1 MLTAETIVRRGDSH
15 VETEVADQTMM
26 MNIEK
31 GKYYA
36 LEGTAKLIWGHLES
50 PTKVEDLVAKMVET
64 YDVEPD
70 QCRSDVLSFL
80 GDLMENDLVVAETAS
95 T

>member
-1 MLTAETIVRRGDSH
+1 MLTADTIVRRGENH

-26 MNIEK
+26 MNIDK

-36 LEGTAKLIWGHLES
+36 LEGTAKLIWGQLEA
-50 PTKVEDLVAKMVET
+50 PTKIEDLISKMVEV

-80 GDLMENDLVVAETAS
+80 NELMENDLVVAETAPV
-95 T
+95 